1 MKHRSS
7 PPIAALA
14 FALAVGL
21 FAAPAAA
28 QSRAES
34 PKKWT
39 TPRTPDGQPDL
50 QGIWTNATITPFER
64 PRELAGKEYFTEQ
77 EAVEYEKKVVAESNR
92 DRRGSDPIA
101 DVGGAYN
108 EFWFDRGTKVVPT
121 RRTSI
126 VVDPPDGRVPPLT
139 SAAQKAVAAR
149 AAIARRP
156 PEGPEDLPPVVRC
169 IVWPTSGPP
178 MLPTAYNNNYQILQG
193 PGYVAILVEM
203 IHDMRIISLDGRP
216 HIPANIRQW
225 LGDSRG
231 RWEGNTLVVDTTN
244 FTDKTNVRGSD
255 KDLHLIERFTRTGE
269 NTIMYEFTVD
279 DPTAFTR
286 VWKGE
291 IPLTKAPGPIYEYAC
306 HEGNYSMGGILK
318 GARAQG
324 STAGQTKEK

>member
-1 MKHRSS
+1 MKHRSATQ
-7 PPIAALA
+7 IAALA
-14 FALAVGL
+14 FALSAGL
-21 FAAPAAA
+21 FAVPVPA

-64 PRELAGKEYFTEQ
+64 PREIAGKEYFTEK
-77 EAVEYEKKVVAESNR
+77 EAAEYEKKVVAESNR

-139 SAAQKAVAAR
+139 PAAQKAAAAR
-149 AAIARRP
+149 AALAKRP
-156 PEGPEDLPPVVRC
+156 PEGPEDLAPAVRC
-169 IVWPTSGPP
+169 LVWPTSGPP

-225 LGDSRG
+225 MGDSRG

-244 FTDKTNVRGSD
+244 FTDKTNLRGSD

-269 NTIMYEFTVD
+269 NAIMYEFTVD

-291 IPLTKAPGPIYEYAC
+291 IPLTKASGPLYEYAC
-306 HEGNYSMGGILK
+306 HEGNYSMEGILK
-318 GARAQG
+318 GARAQ
-324 STAGQTKEK
+324 EKPAAESH

>member
-7 PPIAALA
+7 TPTAALA
-14 FALAVGL
+14 FALAAGL
-21 FAAPAAA
+21 FAVPAEAQSPAAP
-28 QSRAES
+28 

-39 TPRTPDGQPDL
+39 VPRTPDGQPDI

-64 PRELAGKEYFTEQ
+64 PRELAGKEYFTQQ
-77 EAVEYEKKVVAESNR
+77 EAAEYEKTVVAANDR
-92 DRRGSDPIA
+92 DRRSTDPIA

-126 VVDPPDGRVPPLT
+126 VVDPADGRVPPLT
-139 SAAQKAVAAR
+139 PAAQKAATAR

-156 PEGPEDLPPVVRC
+156 PEGPEDLAPVVRC

-244 FTDKTNVRGSD
+244 FTDKTNLRGSD

-279 DPTAFTR
+279 DPTAFTH

-291 IPLTKAPGPIYEYAC
+291 IPLTRASGPLYEYAC
-306 HEGNYSMGGILK
+306 HEGNYSMEGILK
-318 GARAQG
+318 GARAQ
-324 STAGQTKEK
+324 EKAAAQPH

>member
-1 MKHRSS
+1 MKLRSS
-7 PPIAALA
+7 TAAAALA
-14 FALAVGL
+14 FALAAGW

-28 QSRAES
+28 QSRAPS

-39 TPRTPDGQPDL
+39 APRTPDGHPDL

-77 EAVEYEKKVVAESNR
+77 EAAEYEKKVVAAGNR
-92 DRRGSDPIA
+92 DRRSSDPTA
-101 DVGGAYN
+101 DLGGAYN

-139 SAAQKAVAAR
+139 PAAQKAAAAR
-149 AAIARRP
+149 AAIARRL
-156 PEGPEDLPPVVRC
+156 PEGPEDLAPVVRC

-178 MLPTAYNNNYQILQG
+178 MLPTAYNNNYQIVQG

-203 IHDMRIISLDGRP
+203 IHDMRIIPLDGRP

-244 FTDKTNVRGSD
+244 FTDKTNLRGSD

-279 DPTAFTR
+279 DPTAFAR

-291 IPLTKAPGPIYEYAC
+291 IPLTKASGPLYEYAC
-306 HEGNYSMGGILK
+306 HEGNYAMGGILK
-318 GARAQG
+318 GARAQ
-324 STAGQTKEK
+324 EKAEPH